1 MEVFEEENILEKS
14 QALGDKLA
22 ARFNEWQ
29 GKFDCIDHVRNM
41 GAMAAF
47 ELVNNKTDRTPN
59 PELAAALCKKAREEG
74 LILLSCG
81 MYGNTI
87 RFLMPVTIEDDVLN
101 EGLDIIES
109 CLESLI

>member
-1 MEVFEEENILEKS
+1 
-14 QALGDKLA
+14 
-22 ARFNEWQ
+22 
-29 GKFDCIDHVRNM
+29 M

>member
-1 MEVFEEENILEKS
+1 MSWSTTKPT
-14 QALGDKLA
+14 AP
-22 ARFNEWQ
+22 
-29 GKFDCIDHVRNM
+29 
-41 GAMAAF
+41 
-47 ELVNNKTDRTPN
+47 RTRSWRRRC
-59 PELAAALCKKAREEG
+59 AKKAREEG